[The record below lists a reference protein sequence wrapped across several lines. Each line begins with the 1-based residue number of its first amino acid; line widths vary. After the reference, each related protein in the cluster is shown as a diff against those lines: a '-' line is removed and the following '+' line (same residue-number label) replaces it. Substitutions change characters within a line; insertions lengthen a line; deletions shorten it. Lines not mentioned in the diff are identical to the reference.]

1 MPLYMAGVD
10 TLNNKGFD
18 DLIRKVKLFPGQKT
32 FNTFQQTTMKKKIS
46 FGITLQN
53 KTKNVY

>member
-1 MPLYMAGVD
+1 MLLYMAGVD

-18 DLIRKVKLFPGQKT
+18 DLIRKVKLFPGQKKC
-32 FNTFQQTTMKKKIS
+32 NTFQQSTMKKKIS